1 MKAEYLDELRGYYR
15 DKRIL
20 NEIVADIIEQL
31 KRGIDDYRRIVI
43 LRLPYNQDAVM
54 MALDKIEL
62 LWGEISVRDGGIVKV
77 SVDISE
83 VYR

>member
-20 NEIVADIIEQL
+20 NEIVAEIIEQL

-54 MALDKIEL
+54 MAIDKIEL
-62 LWGEISVRDGGIVKV
+62 LWGEISVRDDGIVMV

>member
-62 LWGEISVRDGGIVKV
+62 LWGEISVRDDGIAKV

>member
-15 DKRIL
+15 DKRIV

-31 KRGIDDYRRIVI
+31 KRGIDGSMLIVT
-43 LRLPYNQDAVM
+43 LRLPYNKDAVM

-62 LWGEISVRDGGIVKV
+62 YWEEISVGDDGIAKV
-77 SVDISE
+77 SVVISE

>member
-1 MKAEYLDELRGYYR
+1 MKEEYLDELRGYYR

-54 MALDKIEL
+54 KALVKIEIP
-62 LWGEISVRDGGIVKV
+62 WGEISVGDDGIAKV

>member
-62 LWGEISVRDGGIVKV
+62 LWGEISVRDDGIVKV

>member
-15 DKRIL
+15 DTAIV
-20 NEIVADIIEQL
+20 NEIVADIIKQL
-31 KRGIDDYRRIVI
+31 RRGIDDYRRIVI

-62 LWGEISVRDGGIVKV
+62 LWGGISVGDDGMANV